1 MKRKPFKHIIVAGI
15 PRVGK
20 TTICLELAK
29 YGFTHYK
36 MDSIKRGICNIFNLN
51 QHDWISISPKI
62 AELINV
68 IIKENKTDTTRGKE
82 YYVIDTCH
90 LLPQDLVSIPKDVLI
105 IYLGYKD
112 ISLEEKVRELKKWD
126 KDYYW
131 SYKLN
136 DEELIKM
143 VDANIRFSKVIS
155 KKCKENSILYFD
167 TSYNRD
173 VVLKK
178 VLNII
183 LESCTK

>member
-1 MKRKPFKHIIVAGI
+1 MKRKPFKHIIIAGI
-15 PRVGK
+15 PRAGK

-51 QHDWISISPKI
+51 QHDWASISPKI

-68 IIKENKTDTTRGKE
+68 IIEENKTDTTKGKE

-90 LLPQDLVSIPKDVLI
+90 LLPRDLINIPKDVLI

-112 ISLEEKVRELKKWD
+112 ISLEEKVKELKKWD

-131 SYKLN
+131 SNGLS
-136 DEELIKM
+136 DEELINM
-143 VDANIRFSKVIS
+143 LDANIKFSKVIA

-178 VLNII
+178 VLNIV